1 VKKAVMK
8 EKSGKILGLL
18 SGGKKESIFWQKV
31 LQKCTGAKRQKKRRF
46 GKIFKKDE
54 CQIFLSKEIV
64 LGHPCIPRVRVD
76 TGSDKAGYEKEGR
89 SWRRGGGDIYEAQ
102 RVKGKLHVITC
113 DLASAAAHH
122 LVSTNPRV
130 RITVSKSPF
139 FISKS

>member
-1 VKKAVMK
+1 MAEGVAKMYGCKAA
-8 EKSGKILGLL
+8 E
-18 SGGKKESIFWQKV
+18 
-31 LQKCTGAKRQKKRRF
+31 KRRF
-46 GKIFKKDE
+46 GKISEVE

-89 SWRRGGGDIYEAQ
+89 SWRRGGGGRGGGDIYEAQ
-102 RVKGKLHVITC
+102 RVKAELHVINC

-139 FISKS
+139 FM